1 MNWDGRADQD
11 HIKRERAKAREL
23 RLPQWWIQEIGPG
36 LCHHCGGKFDK
47 KELTM
52 DHLIP
57 VARGG
62 RSVKSNVVPA
72 CRACNQ
78 SRGHKLDVERTL
90 EQLPGDVVTSRTDDG
105 DDDF

>member
-1 MNWDGRADQD
+1 MQWNVKADEE
-11 HIKRERAKAREL
+11 HVKRERAKARAL
-23 RLPQWWIQEIGPG
+23 RLSQWWKQQVGPG
-36 LCHHCGGKFDK
+36 LCHHCGGKFEK

-62 RSVKSNVVPA
+62 RSVKGNVVPA

-78 SRGHKLDVERTL
+78 ARGHKMDAERAL
-90 EQLPGDVVTSRTDDG
+90 EMLPTETGAEDDNS
-105 DDDF
+105 